1 MMGTFHR
8 LHCQSIVSIHEADSM
23 ISRWHYALVKV
34 LLNTTWSTQER
45 SLLTTYCTHMRLP
58 NAIHDGLYPHRTRFT
73 GTLRECILYYV
84 GYWVGRFRELYKR
97 WLAGEYSPRAWGLL
111 LKPLAELEKDTLP
124 MIHATKDG
132 NRHVLNL
139 G

>member
-1 MMGTFHR
+1 
-8 LHCQSIVSIHEADSM
+8 M
-23 ISRWHYALVKV
+23 IGRWHDALVK
-34 LLNTTWSTQER
+34 LINNPTWSSQER
-45 SLLTTYCTHMRLP
+45 ELLTRYCQLMTAPGDH
-58 NAIHDGLYPHRTRFT
+58 HDSTYPHRTRFT

-97 WLAGEYSPRAWGLL
+97 WVAGGYSPRAWGLL
-111 LKPLAELEKDTLP
+111 CKPLEELERDTLP

-132 NRHVLNL
+132 NRYVLNL